1 MGFEWLFMTALYT
14 AMFVLAG
21 WAFVDAL
28 FRPSTSFVAAGKLTK
43 PAWAGITGLAALVE
57 FSMTPFA
64 LFGVPFAGSS
74 GCPGSSPRSSTWS
87 TSGRPCGDCA
97 AATAGSRQARV
108 SGGMTIQ
115 STR

>member
-1 MGFEWLFMTALYT
+1 VGFEWLFMTALYT

-28 FRPSTSFVAAGKLTK
+28 FRPSANFVAAGKLTK

-64 LFGVPFAGSS
+64 LFGVPFAGFLWL
-74 GCPGSSPRSSTWS
+74 PGIVAAIVYLVDV
-87 TSGRPCGDCA
+87 RPAVRGLRR
-97 AATAGSRQARV
+97 GNSW
-108 SGGMTIQ
+108 
-115 STR
+115 